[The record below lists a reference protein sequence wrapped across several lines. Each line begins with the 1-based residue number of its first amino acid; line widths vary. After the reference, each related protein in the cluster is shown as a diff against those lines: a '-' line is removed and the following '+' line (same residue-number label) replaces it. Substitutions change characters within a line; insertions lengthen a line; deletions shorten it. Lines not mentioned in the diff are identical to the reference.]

1 MNTRVDR
8 ITCRQARI
16 GGFDPSPS
24 PSLEVL
30 ANKDDDASDDEDDAS
45 SFSDD
50 EMMTSQ

>member
-8 ITCRQARI
+8 ITRRQARI
-16 GGFDPSPS
+16 GGFDSSPS

-30 ANKDDDASDDEDDAS
+30 ANKDDDAS
-45 SFSDD
+45 SFNDD

>member
-16 GGFDPSPS
+16 GGFDPFPS